1 MLEGKKMDS
10 IAAEKADH
18 NLTQDRVIREAPLF
32 VRVNK
37 RFKLDKILFT
47 LVAIVM
53 IGIWSYPVLLTIM
66 NALKTNANVMRGP
79 LTLPIP
85 PTLEAFFQAWSVMD
99 FPLLM
104 KNTAFL
110 AIGGTALAVALSA
123 VPAYVLS
130 RYRLPGGELFFVLML
145 TGMMLPQQAVIVPLY
160 DVMRRLS
167 LLDSLWGLVLVH
179 GVYGMGFTLLFLRG
193 FMVSIP
199 IDLEDAARVDGA
211 NDYQVFRHII
221 VPLAAPGIAI
231 ATSLNIISIWNE
243 LFFALIFL
251 ESPEKFPVTMGLQ
264 LMTTSRYFLSW
275 NLPAAAII
283 IAQIPTILLY
293 TFAYRFIQ
301 KGLTAGS
308 VKG

>member
-1 MLEGKKMDS
+1 MDS
-10 IAAEKADH
+10 IAAKESDL
-18 NLTQDRVIREAPLF
+18 NQPEVRVIREAPLL
-32 VRVNK
+32 VRINK
-37 RFKLDKILFT
+37 RFKLDSILFT
-47 LVAIVM
+47 LIAIVM
-53 IGIWSYPVLLTIM
+53 IGIWSYPVLLTVM
-66 NALKTNANVMRGP
+66 NSLKSNANVMLGP
-79 LTLPIP
+79 LSLPIP
-85 PTLEAFFQAWSVMD
+85 PTLEAFIQAWSVMD

-104 KNTAFL
+104 RNTAFL
-110 AIGGTALAVALSA
+110 AIGGTLLAIALAA

-130 RYRLPGGELFFVLML
+130 RYRLPGGELFFVILL

-160 DVMRRLS
+160 DVMRRLG

-179 GVYGMGFTLLFLRG
+179 GVYGMSFTLLFLRG
-193 FMVSIP
+193 FMVGIP

-211 NDYQVFRHII
+211 NDYQVLRYVII
-221 VPLAAPGIAI
+221 PLAAPGIAI
-231 ATSLNIISIWNE
+231 AASLNIIAIWNE

-251 ESPEKFPVTMGLQ
+251 QSPEKFPVTMGLQ

-275 NLPAAAII
+275 NLPAAAVI

-301 KGLTAGS
+301 KGLTAGG